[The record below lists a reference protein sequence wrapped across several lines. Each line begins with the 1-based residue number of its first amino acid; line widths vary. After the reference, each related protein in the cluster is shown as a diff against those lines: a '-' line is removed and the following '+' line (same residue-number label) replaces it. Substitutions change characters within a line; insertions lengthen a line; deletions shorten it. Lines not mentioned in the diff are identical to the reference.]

1 MFGQMKPE
9 SPEEKWNRLQQLVQE
24 GIAKAYANPER
35 SGCVNGDAIRELAT
49 RAAAFDDSIEEDPD
63 WKHVTHCSP
72 CFQEFLELRNEF
84 VANRAR
90 LVRRNRIVLA
100 SALVVAGIV
109 GAVIWRGA
117 SRPIAPIT
125 TAEATSQVDMRP
137 FSVTRGESNN
147 PQQSEKYAGVL
158 SRNRVRLSIILPVGA
173 EEGTYEVRLMDN
185 DLKQVIASGKAPASF
200 ADHTLR
206 LAITFDLTDVP
217 PGPYEI
223 ASRRDGGGWMTS
235 PVLIK

>member
-1 MFGQMKPE
+1 MPHQSLDE
-9 SPEEKWNRLQQLVQE
+9 ISAEIQQLLQQAILNN
-24 GIAKAYANPER
+24 YPNPER
-35 SGCVNGDAIRELAT
+35 RGCPGPAVLREVARRQTPIRDAHWE
-49 RAAAFDDSIEEDPD
+49 
-63 WKHVTHCSP
+63 HVTHCSP

-84 VANRAR
+84 IANRAR
-90 LVRRNRIVLA
+90 LVRRNRIVVA
-100 SALVVAGIV
+100 SALAVAGVV
-109 GAVIWRGA
+109 GVVIWRGA
-117 SRPIAPIT
+117 SKPMAPIM

-137 FSVTRGESNN
+137 FSPTRGESKN
-147 PQQSEKYAGVL
+147 PEQSQKYAGVL
-158 SRNRVRLSIILPVGA
+158 SRKRVRLNVILPVGA

-185 DLKQVIASGKAPASF
+185 DLKQVIASGMAPASF
-200 ADHTLR
+200 LDHTVR

>member
-1 MFGQMKPE
+1 MPDQ
-9 SPEEKWNRLQQLVQE
+9 SPDEISNEIQHLLQQAVLNN
-24 GIAKAYANPER
+24 YPNPER
-35 SGCVNGDAIRELAT
+35 NGCPGTSVVRGVAQRQVPIRDAYWE
-49 RAAAFDDSIEEDPD
+49 
-63 WKHVTHCSP
+63 HVTHCSP

>member
-1 MFGQMKPE
+1 MPDQ
-9 SPEEKWNRLQQLVQE
+9 SPDEISNEIQHLLQQAVLNN
-24 GIAKAYANPER
+24 YPNPER
-35 SGCVNGDAIRELAT
+35 NGCPGTSVVREVAQRQVPIRDAYWE
-49 RAAAFDDSIEEDPD
+49 
-63 WKHVTHCSP
+63 HVTHCSP

-84 VANRAR
+84 VESRAR
-90 LVRRNRIVLA
+90 LIRRNRIVFA

-109 GAVIWRGA
+109 GVVIWRGA
-117 SRPIAPIT
+117 SRPMAPIT

-147 PQQSEKYAGVL
+147 PQQSERYAGVL
-158 SRNRVRLSIILPVGA
+158 SRNRVQLSIILPVGA

-206 LAITFDLTDVP
+206 LAITFDLTGVP